1 MAAPRFGEWKFW
13 EEGEPAPEGLL
24 PCGYVQYR
32 WVLNYQWPVDDDWF
46 GVTGRLFSY
55 IGNIEIGTDFVSEDR
70 VVFVCTCLG
79 LTPTL
84 VIWTYYPGTLQ
95 TTGPE
100 TCETFGGPQL
110 DWQYGDLGDV
120 GIGIDTLF
128 IEGNLVSPIYKLN
141 LPADAQITDLMLRPQ
156 YAIAGAWELQVRT
169 APGKVAEPVLIIDN
183 VSGDQHSLAL
193 HGDVLVD
200 RRWLSAYRAW
210 DGPRDGLEVTAG
222 TGSRHRVCGPGACGT
237 GGGGRGGGDGGHELR
252 LGEGSHG
259 RAARATRSGGDDGGD
274 SAGGVPV
281 PVGDRGGGAQ
291 RGDGGGGGAGERR
304 GVRRGQLRGGA
315 GRERRAERGA
325 GHRRRGSGAGE

>member
-222 TGSRHRVCGPGACGT
+222 TNYVWVRALT
-237 GGGGRGGGDGGHELR
+237 GGP
-252 LGEGSHG
+252 
-259 RAARATRSGGDDGGD
+259 
-274 SAGGVPV
+274 PV
-281 PVGDRGGGAQ
+281 PLEVVVTMGETVPAGCPYLLAIVEAGPSEVTGVEEAPGSVVEFGVDSFGAAQAENGELSVVLDTDDEDQVRVSSGDRGLTW
-291 RGDGGGGGAGERR
+291 
-304 GVRRGQLRGGA
+304 VRQQ
-315 GRERRAERGA
+315 
-325 GHRRRGSGAGE
+325 